1 MTPLRQR
8 MIEDMQV
15 RNLAPHTQATYILHV
30 SLFARHFGKSPEL
43 LGPEEIRDYQLYL
56 TNQRKLAPSSI
67 VVTTAA
73 LRFLYNVTL
82 KKGWNLE
89 ASIPAP
95 RQPKKLPV
103 VLSRAAVPH
112 FLGRVEDI
120 KHHAILTTCYAA
132 GLRISEAVRL
142 KASSLD
148 KQRMVIRVTQGKGRK
163 DRYVML
169 SPKLLDT
176 LRDYWRIVRPNEWL
190 FPGYFGRP
198 ITTHAVEHAC
208 RTARLRAGIAKRI
221 SPHSLRHAFAVH
233 LLEAGADLRTIQ
245 LLLGHRSLSTIAR
258 YLQIAAAT
266 VCATKAPSTCQTRR
280 LPPSRTRLT
289 RAKRH
294 PNAPR
299 GGGSGGRVPP
309 LR

>member
-30 SLFARHFGKSPEL
+30 SLFARHFCKSPEL
-43 LGPEEIRDYQLYL
+43 LGPEEIGDYQLYL
-56 TNQRKLAPSSI
+56 TNQRRLAPSSI

-95 RQPKKLPV
+95 KQPKKLPV
-103 VLSRAAVPH
+103 VLSRAEVLH
-112 FLGRVEDI
+112 FLGCIEDI
-120 KHHAILTTCYAA
+120 KHEAILTTCYAA

-142 KASSLD
+142 KTSSLD
-148 KQRMVIRVTQGKGRK
+148 NQRMVIRVAQGKGRK

-176 LRDYWRIVRPNEWL
+176 LRGYWRTARPKEWL

-208 RTARLRAGIAKRI
+208 RTARGRAGIAKPI

-233 LLEAGADLRTIQ
+233 LLEAGTDLRTIQ
-245 LLLGHRSLSTIAR
+245 LLL
-258 YLQIAAAT
+258 AAVT
-266 VCATKAPSTCQTRR
+266 VCATTSPLDLPEPS
-280 LPPSRTRLT
+280 PP
-289 RAKRH
+289 AE
-294 PNAPR
+294 PN
-299 GGGSGGRVPP
+299 PP
-309 LR
+309 DQH

>member
-1 MTPLRQR
+1 MTLLRQR
-8 MIEDMQV
+8 MVEDMQV

-30 SLFARHFGKSPEL
+30 SLFARHFRKSPEL

-82 KKGWNLE
+82 KRGWNLE

-95 RQPKKLPV
+95 KQPKKLPI
-103 VLSRAAVPH
+103 VLSRAEVLH
-112 FLGRVEDI
+112 FLGCVKDI
-120 KHHAILTTCYAA
+120 KHQAILTTCYAA

-142 KASSLD
+142 KTSSLD
-148 KQRMVIRVTQGKGRK
+148 NQRMVIRVAQGKGRK

-176 LRDYWRIVRPNEWL
+176 LREYWWIVRPKEWL

-198 ITTHAVEHAC
+198 ITTHAVERAC
-208 RTARLRAGIAKRI
+208 RTARLRAGIAKPI

-233 LLEAGADLRTIQ
+233 LLEAGTDLRTIQ
-245 LLLGHRSLSTIAR
+245 LLLGHRSLSTTAR

-266 VCATKAPSTCQTRR
+266 VCAATSPFDLPGP
-280 LPPSRTRLT
+280 LPP
-289 RAKRH
+289 AE
-294 PNAPR
+294 PN
-299 GGGSGGRVPP
+299 PP
-309 LR
+309 DQG

>member
-1 MTPLRQR
+1 

-15 RNLAPHTQATYILHV
+15 RNLAPHTQATYVLHV
-30 SLFARHFGKSPEL
+30 SLFARHFRKSPEL

-56 TNQRKLAPSSI
+56 TNRRKLAPSSI

-89 ASIPAP
+89 ATIPAP
-95 RQPKKLPV
+95 KQPKTLPI
-103 VLSRAAVPH
+103 VLSRAEVLR
-112 FLGRVEDI
+112 FLGCIEDI
-120 KHHAILTTCYAA
+120 KHRAILTTCYAA

-148 KQRMVIRVTQGKGRK
+148 KQRMVIRVAQGKGRK

-169 SPKLLDT
+169 SPKLLET
-176 LRDYWRIVRPNEWL
+176 LRDYWRRVRPKEWL

-198 ITTHAVEHAC
+198 ITRHAVAHVR
-208 RTARLRAGIAKRI
+208 RTARLRAGIAKPI

-245 LLLGHRSLSTIAR
+245 LLLGHRNLSTTAR
-258 YLQIAAAT
+258 YLHIAAAT
-266 VCATKAPSTCQTRR
+266 VCATTSPLDLPDPS
-280 LPPSRTRLT
+280 PP
-289 RAKRH
+289 AE
-294 PNAPR
+294 PN
-299 GGGSGGRVPP
+299 PP
-309 LR
+309 EQR

>member
-1 MTPLRQR
+1 M
-8 MIEDMQV
+8 
-15 RNLAPHTQATYILHV
+15 
-30 SLFARHFGKSPEL
+30 
-43 LGPEEIRDYQLYL
+43 

-95 RQPKKLPV
+95 KQPKTLPV
-103 VLSRAAVPH
+103 VLSRAEVLH
-112 FLGRVEDI
+112 FLGCVEDI
-120 KHHAILTTCYAA
+120 KHQAILTTCYAA

-142 KASSLD
+142 KANSLD
-148 KQRMVIRVTQGKGRK
+148 TQRMVIPVAQGKGRK

-169 SPKLLDT
+169 SPKLHDM
-176 LRDYWRIVRPNEWL
+176 LREYWRIARPKEWL
-190 FPGYFGRP
+190 FPGYFGQP

-208 RTARLRAGIAKRI
+208 RKARLCAGICKPI
-221 SPHSLRHAFAVH
+221 NPHSLRHAFAVH

-245 LLLGHRSLSTIAR
+245 LLLGHRSLSTTAR

-266 VCATKAPSTCQTRR
+266 VCATTSSLDLPEPS
-280 LPPSRTRLT
+280 PP
-289 RAKRH
+289 AE
-294 PNAPR
+294 PN
-299 GGGSGGRVPP
+299 PP
-309 LR
+309 DPG

>member
-30 SLFARHFGKSPEL
+30 SLFARHFCKSPEL

-56 TNQRKLAPSSI
+56 TNQRRLAPSSI

-95 RQPKKLPV
+95 KQPKKLPV
-103 VLSRAAVPH
+103 VLSRAEVAH
-112 FLGRVEDI
+112 FLSCIEDI
-120 KHHAILTTCYAA
+120 KHRAILTTCYAA

-148 KQRMVIRVTQGKGRK
+148 NRRMVIHVAQGKGRK
-163 DRYVML
+163 SLPRRRPGTAMSCSRQSCSICCATTGGSRDRRSGSSRAISAGRLPRTPL
-169 SPKLLDT
+169 STPA
-176 LRDYWRIVRPNEWL
+176 
-190 FPGYFGRP
+190 GR
-198 ITTHAVEHAC
+198 
-208 RTARLRAGIAKRI
+208 R
-221 SPHSLRHAFAVH
+221 AFAP
-233 LLEAGADLRTIQ
+233 ATPSPSPRT
-245 LLLGHRSLSTIAR
+245 RCAMP
-258 YLQIAAAT
+258 LQ
-266 VCATKAPSTCQTRR
+266 STCSKQA
-280 LPPSRTRLT
+280 LT
-289 RAKRH
+289 C
-294 PNAPR
+294 APF
-299 GGGSGGRVPP
+299 SCF
-309 LR
+309 LAIAI

>member
-1 MTPLRQR
+1 MTLLRQR

-30 SLFARHFGKSPEL
+30 SLFARHFRKSPEL

-82 KKGWNLE
+82 KRGWNLR

-103 VLSRAAVPH
+103 VLSRAEVLH
-112 FLGRVEDI
+112 FLGCIEDI
-120 KHHAILTTCYAA
+120 KHQAILKTCYAA
-132 GLRISEAVRL
+132 GLRVSEAVRL
-142 KASSLD
+142 TATSLD
-148 KQRMVIRVTQGKGRK
+148 NQRMVIRVAQGKGRK

-176 LRDYWRIVRPNEWL
+176 LRDYWRIVRPKEWL
-190 FPGYFGRP
+190 FPGYLGQP

-208 RTARLRAGIAKRI
+208 RKARLRGGISKPI

-233 LLEAGADLRTIQ
+233 LLEAGTDLRTIQ
-245 LLLGHRSLSTIAR
+245 LLLGHRSLSTTAR
-258 YLQIAAAT
+258 YLQIAAVT
-266 VCATKAPSTCQTRR
+266 VCATTSPLDLPDPS
-280 LPPSRTRLT
+280 PPDE
-289 RAKRH
+289 
-294 PNAPR
+294 PNPTDQ
-299 GGGSGGRVPP
+299 S
-309 LR
+309 